1 MARRFRI
8 LIADNHLLV
17 AEAYQKLLG
26 SEYEVVGV
34 VTDGRALLD
43 AATELRPDL
52 ILAEIAMP
60 GLNGLDACEQI
71 KNKHKTIRV
80 VFVTMTARP
89 EAAAEA
95 FRRGASGFV
104 PKYSTASD
112 LCAAVRIVLRGE
124 SYLSP
129 LITRD
134 TVTFLLRTN
143 PAASMSKT
151 ITPRQREVLQLLAEG
166 GSMKEVAY
174 TLKVNAGTVAF
185 HKYKMMETLGIKTN
199 AELIQYAYCHQIAP
213 H

>member
-8 LIADNHLLV
+8 LIADHHLLV
-17 AEAYQKLLG
+17 AEACKKLLDR
-26 SEYEVVGV
+26 EFEVVGL

-89 EAAAEA
+89 EVAAEA
-95 FRRGASGFV
+95 FRRGAWGYV
-104 PKYSTASD
+104 PKCSSAEE
-112 LCAAVRIVLRGE
+112 LCAAVRVVLRGE

-129 LITRD
+129 LITKD
-134 TVTFLLRTN
+134 TMSFLLRTN
-143 PAASMSKT
+143 PEQA
-151 ITPRQREVLQLLAEG
+151 
-166 GSMKEVAY
+166 
-174 TLKVNAGTVAF
+174 
-185 HKYKMMETLGIKTN
+185 
-199 AELIQYAYCHQIAP
+199 
-213 H
+213 